1 MEAKKTPQA
10 DLTRKT
16 GLFLNIGLAVSIGLT
31 LAAFEYKSYDDGE
44 LMDLGTVNDQFEELL
59 DIPLTEQPPEPP
71 PQIQQPEVKEVEDEI
86 EIEEEIEINF
96 DVDVKEDTKV
106 AEIIVTEGPAEEET
120 DQIFEFVET
129 FPEPA
134 GGMEGWMKYL
144 SKETKYPTKARRMG
158 IEGTVY
164 VAFVIETDGSITDVQ
179 VIRGIEGGCNEEAI
193 RVVEN
198 APKWTPG
205 KQRGRPVRV
214 RMRLPIRFKLG

>member
-31 LAAFEYKSYDDGE
+31 LFAFEYKSYDDGE
-44 LMDLGTVNDQFEELL
+44 LMDLGSVNDEFEELL
-59 DIPLTEQPPEPP
+59 EIPLTEQPPPP
-71 PQIQQPEVKEVEDEI
+71 PPEIQQPEVKEVEDEI

-106 AEIIVTEGPAEEET
+106 AEIIVAEGPAEEKT
-120 DQIFEFVET
+120 DEIFEFVET
-129 FPEPA
+129 SPEPA

-144 SKETKYPTKARRMG
+144 SKETKYPTQARRMG